1 MVNVM
6 GADVSAEVP
15 PPYMPPGVPGFV
27 TVTDAVPAVITSAS
41 GIVVVSW
48 LALTNLVV
56 RAVPFQ
62 LMVAAGLLLKLV
74 PLTVSTTPML
84 PAGVLA
90 GERALMVGIDPAAGG
105 VVLCEL

>member
-6 GADVSAEVP
+6 AADVSAEVP

-27 TVTDAVPAVITSAS
+27 TVTAAVPAVIVSAL
-41 GIVVVSW
+41 GIVAMSW

-62 LMVAAGLLLKLV
+62 LMVALLLKLV

-90 GERALMVGIDPAAGG
+90 GERALMVGIVPAAGG
-105 VVLCEL
+105 GVLCGL